1 MKVLFVLRLEVIP
14 EVGGIERVTHVLA
27 EYFLKEGI
35 EINYLY
41 YTIKSIKCIQSHQGI
56 NIYFLPKQENIEST
70 ENQVYIRNIINSNR
84 IDIVINQGGMAY
96 SISKLLQ
103 KALVETESKLIST
116 WHNMPYGYKLYRKI
130 FINTLKSNP
139 LSIKTYIKKLIATPL
154 SFLYYHKRFL
164 SNSKISIENS
174 NTFVV
179 LSDSYKDLM
188 YNIFKVDKSNKIIA
202 IPNPLSFNVTFSES
216 DILKKKKQVLFVGRF
231 EYSQKR
237 IDRLIKAWNM
247 IEKEVSDWKLVIVGG
262 DDGDEKEIAQRREF
276 HRLKNI
282 AQSLHL
288 KNVEFVGRQDP
299 QTYYM
304 ESQIFCLTSSYEGFG
319 MVLIEAM
326 QFGAVPMAFG
336 SYPAVFDI
344 IMHERNG
351 LIIAPFNIEE
361 YANNLKMMIC
371 EEEKRMNMAREA
383 INLSKNFSVE
393 NIGKQWIELFNEL
406 KCVENE
412 EINK

>member
-1 MKVLFVLRLEVIP
+1 MKILFVLSIEVIP
-14 EVGGIERVTHVLA
+14 ENGGVERVTHVLS
-27 EYFLKEGI
+27 EYFRKEGI
-35 EINYLY
+35 EISYLY
-41 YTIKSIKCIQSHQGI
+41 YTIQSIKCIQSHQDI
-56 NIYFLPKQENIEST
+56 KTYFLPKQENIGSI
-70 ENQVYIRNIINSNR
+70 ENQAYIRNVINNNR
-84 IDIVINQGGMAY
+84 IDIVINQGGMTF
-96 SISKLLQ
+96 SISELLQ
-103 KALVETESKLIST
+103 KALKQTNSKLIST
-116 WHNMPYGYKLYRKI
+116 MHVMPYGYKLYRKI
-130 FINTLKSNP
+130 FINDLKSNP

-154 SFLYYHKRFL
+154 SFLHYHKRFL
-164 SNSKISIENS
+164 SNAKISIENS

-188 YNIFKVDKSNKIIA
+188 YKIFKVDKSNKIIA
-202 IPNPLSFNVTFSES
+202 IPNPLSFDVTLNKG
-216 DILKKKKQVLFVGRF
+216 DISNKKRQVLFVGRL
-231 EYSQKR
+231 EYSAKR
-237 IDRLIKAWNM
+237 IDRLLRAWSI
-247 IEKEVSDWKLVIVGG
+247 IEKGVNPWKLVIVGG
-262 DDGDEKEIAQRREF
+262 DDGDEKETAQRREY

-326 QFGAVPMAFG
+326 QFGVVPMAFG

-344 IMHERNG
+344 IKHERNG
-351 LIIAPFNIEE
+351 LIISPFNINE

-371 EEEKRMNMAREA
+371 EEEKRMNMALEA
-383 INLSKNFSVE
+383 IISSKNFSVE

-406 KCVENE
+406 KCVEYE